1 MIHLQDIHKY
11 YAVAGNKLHV
21 LKGIDLQIQEGELV
35 SVLGAAGSGKSTLLN
50 ILGVLDEF
58 DRGQYTLAGS
68 SMKNL
73 SQASAAHFRNKFLGF
88 VLQSFDLISFQNI
101 LENVA
106 LPLQYQNVDRL
117 ERNKLAL
124 ECLDRVGLKEWAQH
138 SPADLSAGQ
147 RQQVAIARALIG
159 NPKLILADEPTG
171 GLGVHASKVVME
183 TLKEVNRQG
192 ITVVLATQ
200 EKSIAEQVTRRF
212 RLKDGRLREGN
223 PGKSAISPLS
233 PVAYTR
239 P

>member
-58 DRGQYTLAGS
+58 DRGHYTLAGS

-73 SQASAAHFRNKFLGF
+73 SQAGAAHFRNKFLGF

-106 LPLQYQNVDRL
+106 LPLQYQNVDRQ
-117 ERNKLAL
+117 ERNQLAL
-124 ECLDRVGLKEWAQH
+124 ECLDRVGLKDWAQH

-159 NPKLILADEPTG
+159 SPKLILADEPTG
-171 GLGVHASKVVME
+171 GLDTHASKVVME

-200 EKSIAEQVTRRF
+200 EKSIAEQATRRF

-233 PVAYTR
+233 PMAYTR